1 MNTDKIEFIPSE
13 HVIMCP
19 NCKVCS
25 ESLSEDEFKAVNA
38 GQQMLIVCSVCGT
51 IMDGETVGRYQG

>member
-13 HVIMCP
+13 YTVMCQ

-25 ESLSEDEFKAVNA
+25 EALSKDEFEAVNA
-38 GQQMLIVCSVCGT
+38 GQQMLVVCKVCGKET
-51 IMDGETVGRYQG
+51 ILNG

>member
-25 ESLSEDEFKAVNA
+25 EALSEDEFEAVKA
-38 GQQMLIVCSVCGT
+38 GQQMLLVCKVCGT
-51 IMDGETVGRYQG
+51 IMDGEIVDGY